1 MYTDLFT
8 FLVTAFKTNE
18 LNNFDLLIIY
28 TMLICSLMPMISI
41 TNSNKILTQIAAS
54 SSFGSKI
61 AILIISYAV
70 FIGDWSIGSIGTT
83 ILIVGDAGLI
93 TLTLLYG
100 TNRN

>member
-1 MYTDLFT
+1 MNNTLLT
-8 FLVTAFKTNE
+8 FLMADIVSNQI
-18 LNNFDLLIIY
+18 NNIDLLIIY

-41 TNSNKILTQIAAS
+41 ARSNEILTQIAAS

-61 AILIISYAV
+61 AMLIISYAV

-93 TLTLLYG
+93 ALTLLYG
-100 TNRN
+100 SNRN